1 VKAEDIFKEKP
12 FLNYAD
18 IMKIF
23 RCGENKA
30 RAIIRAI
37 KSVSDTIPIQGKV
50 AQVDYEKWLKGG
62 ERDA

>member
-1 VKAEDIFKEKP
+1 MRAEDIFKDKP
-12 FLNYAD
+12 YLNYAD

-30 RAIIRAI
+30 RQIIRAI

-50 AQVDYEKWLKGG
+50 SQADYERWLKGG